1 MNPLI
6 LSIET
11 ATLGGS
17 VCLSEGNNILA
28 TIAGD
33 PGLSHSNT
41 LLSDINRCLREAGH
55 AVQHV
60 QLFAAAS
67 GPGSFTGL
75 RIGLATIKG
84 LAATLKRPCVGI
96 PTLQAIAHSTGLS
109 DATVSLLP
117 AGRGEVFVQLHSVS
131 ANGVTELD
139 TAAHL
144 PPLRAIERYETR
156 STLKWAGPGAISQRD
171 LIQSVARRHGFNFQ
185 AIETDGTN
193 DGWTMVTGEAKL
205 ATSVAAIAWQRLQ
218 SHKMEQAESLSAI
231 YVRPSDAELKWD

>member
-11 ATLGGS
+11 ATLGGG
-17 VCLSEGNNILA
+17 VCLSEGTNILV
-28 TIAGD
+28 TMSGD

-41 LLSDINRCLREAGH
+41 LLSDINRCLNEAGH
-55 AVQHV
+55 AVEDV

-75 RIGLATIKG
+75 RIGLATIKA

-109 DATVSLLP
+109 DATVSLLS
-117 AGRGEVFVQLHSVS
+117 AGRGEVFVQLLSVTS
-131 ANGVTELD
+131 NEVTELD
-139 TAAHL
+139 AAAHL
-144 PPLRAIERYETR
+144 PPLRAIERYATR
-156 STLKWAGPGAISQRD
+156 SKLKWAGPGAVSQRD
-171 LIQSVARRHGFNFQ
+171 LIQSVAQRHGFNFQ
-185 AIETDGTN
+185 AAEVDGNN
-193 DGWTMVTGEAKL
+193 DGWTMVTGEANL
-205 ATSVAAIAWQRLQ
+205 ATSVGAIAWQRLQ
-218 SHKMEQAESLSAI
+218 SNKLEQAESLSAI